1 MLETKEE
8 KKSLL
13 ITMGLFALLFLVLFF
28 FGLSYL
34 DPATEQ
40 GIAINFGTS
49 EAGKGVKQSQE
60 KIKITPPSASDA
72 AVEESLADEAIPED
86 SQDTSLEKEEV
97 VTQQVEE
104 APVIKSNEKVLK
116 KTPTPTKSSIKT
128 TSEKKEAKKETKAVE
143 KKPDAST
150 QNILDSFLKGAKQDG
165 KTAEGD
171 GDTKQNGDQGNPDG
185 DPNAK
190 AYYGT
195 GKGLDGDGNYR
206 LGGRKALNKEREIPK
221 CNETGI
227 VVVKIVVNQ
236 QGKVIEAYPG
246 IKGTT
251 NTAPCLVEPAKNAA
265 LATKFNSDPNA
276 PSKQIGS
283 IVYKFK
289 LSE

>member
-1 MLETKEE
+1 MLETKEK

-13 ITMGLFALLFLVLFF
+13 ITIGLFSLLFLVLFF

-40 GIAINFGTS
+40 GIAINFGVS
-49 EAGKGVKQSQE
+49 ESGKGLKQPQE
-60 KIKITPPSASDA
+60 KVKITPESVNNT
-72 AVEESLADEAIPED
+72 AVEEAASSEATPED
-86 SQDTSLEKEEV
+86 TQAKAEAKEEV

-104 APVIKSNEKVLK
+104 APVIKSTKETSK
-116 KTPTPTKSSIKT
+116 KTPTPTKNTKS
-128 TSEKKEAKKETKAVE
+128 TSEKKPEAKKAIKKVE

-150 QNILDSFLKGAKQDG
+150 QNILDSFLKGTKQDG
-165 KTAEGD
+165 KTDSGD
-171 GDTKQNGDQGNPDG
+171 GDTQQNGDQGNPDG

-206 LGGRKALNKEREIPK
+206 LGGREALNKEREIPK
-221 CNETGI
+221 CNETGV

-236 QGKVIEAYPG
+236 QGEVIQAYPG

-251 NTAPCLVEPAKNAA
+251 NTAPCLIQPAKNAA

>member
-1 MLETKEE
+1 MLETKEK

-13 ITMGLFALLFLVLFF
+13 ITIGLFSLLFLVLFF

-40 GIAINFGTS
+40 GIAINFGVS
-49 EAGKGVKQSQE
+49 ESGKGPKQSQE
-60 KIKITPPSASDA
+60 KVKITPESVNNT
-72 AVEESLADEAIPED
+72 AVEEAASSEATPED
-86 SQDTSLEKEEV
+86 TQAKAEAKEEV

-104 APVIKSNEKVLK
+104 APVIKSTKETSK
-116 KTPTPTKSSIKT
+116 KTPTPTKNTKS
-128 TSEKKEAKKETKAVE
+128 TSEKKPEAKKAIKKVE

-150 QNILDSFLKGAKQDG
+150 QNILDSFLKGTKQDG
-165 KTAEGD
+165 KTDSGD
-171 GDTKQNGDQGNPDG
+171 GDTQQNGDQGNPDG

-206 LGGRKALNKEREIPK
+206 LGGREALNKEREIPK
-221 CNETGI
+221 CNETGV

-236 QGKVIEAYPG
+236 QGEVIQAYPG

-251 NTAPCLVEPAKNAA
+251 NTAPCLIQPAKNAA